1 MEVRRVETTELAK
14 LIKSRRSVRIWQDKK
29 VPEELLLQAMELATW
44 APNGG
49 NRQPWFFYIVVNK
62 DVINSIADATLAT
75 AKYVASWPESKA
87 LGEMAPLMAQRAG
100 AFRTAPAII
109 AAAVKKYQSPM
120 DQVFAAREKV
130 DVRASQIRKGE
141 QIVNSR
147 IQTVS
152 AAVSYLVLVLHQMGL
167 GAVWMTGPLQA
178 KAEIEQVLKVPA
190 DMDIV
195 ALVPIGYPAETP
207 TRDRKPVSEVS
218 RIIR

>member
-1 MEVRRVETTELAK
+1 MEITELAK
-14 LIKSRRSVRIWQDKK
+14 LIKSRRSIRVWQDKT
-29 VPEELLLQAMELATW
+29 VAEELLLQAVELATW

-49 NRQPWFFYIVVNK
+49 NRQPWFFYVVVNK
-62 DVINSIADATLAT
+62 GVINAIADATLTT
-75 AKYVASWPESKA
+75 AKYVASWPESSA
-87 LGEMAPLMAQRAG
+87 LGEMASLMAQRAG

-130 DVRASQIRKGE
+130 DARASKMRQGE
-141 QIVNSR
+141 QTVNSR

-152 AAVSYLVLVLHQMGL
+152 AAVSYLLLVLHQMGL

-178 KAEIEQVLKVPA
+178 KVEIEQILQVSA
-190 DMDIV
+190 EMDLV
-195 ALVPIGYPAETP
+195 ALMPVGYPAETP
-207 TRDRKPVSEVS
+207 TRDRKPIGEVT